1 MNCTHFVCITNY
13 VGQVLYK
20 GNPVADAGSEEY
32 KNYIESMQIASL
44 GMQMF
49 YCFYVVFSL
58 FHSKVLNKVGLRV
71 KYLGASVSCCVFML
85 SLVLSESV
93 IVFFA
98 NTVTMAVFRSAVYT
112 ISFILSDKHVQQKF
126 KESTD
131 NSKDRSSSSQ
141 SGFAMAS
148 VTAMIP
154 ASNFVVN
161 LVMGPL
167 INVTG
172 YPGALIIFALVSC
185 ALRVMSM
192 FFVQFE

>member
-1 MNCTHFVCITNY
+1 
-13 VGQVLYK
+13 
-20 GNPVADAGSEEY
+20 
-32 KNYIESMQIASL
+32 MQIASL
-44 GMQMF
+44 GMLMF
-49 YCFYVVFSL
+49 YCFYVAFSL

-98 NTVTMAVFRSAVYT
+98 NTVTIAVFRSAVYT
-112 ISFILSDKHVQQKF
+112 ISFILSDKHVQKKF

-131 NSKDRSSSSQ
+131 NGKDRSSSSQ

-172 YPGALIIFALVSC
+172 YPGALIIFALVSS

-192 FFVQFE
+192 FSDQFE

>member
-1 MNCTHFVCITNY
+1 
-13 VGQVLYK
+13 
-20 GNPVADAGSEEY
+20 
-32 KNYIESMQIASL
+32 
-44 GMQMF
+44 MF
-49 YCFYVVFSL
+49 YCFYVAFSL

-98 NTVTMAVFRSAVYT
+98 NTVTIAVFRSAVYT
-112 ISFILSDKHVQQKF
+112 ISFILSDKHVQKKF

-131 NSKDRSSSSQ
+131 NGKDRSSSSQ
-141 SGFAMAS
+141 SGFVMAS

-167 INVTG
+167 KSHQCYRISRSPDYFCLGVFCTKGHVHVLWSVWVN
-172 YPGALIIFALVSC
+172 C
-185 ALRVMSM
+185 WCWN
-192 FFVQFE
+192 EK